1 MDFSRNTLLRN
12 VNFQGEST
20 AVRKS
25 SAYQLQ
31 KTGDRSI
38 HSYVCKKSPRK
49 KIEQLGL
56 DIHVKLCQVFP

>member
-12 VNFQGEST
+12 VNLQGEST

-38 HSYVCKKSPRK
+38 HSFVTNPQQKF
-49 KIEQLGL
+49 EQLGF

>member
-1 MDFSRNTLLRN
+1 MDFRRNTLLRN

-38 HSYVCKKSPRK
+38 HSFVK
-49 KIEQLGL
+49 KIHQQKVEQLGL
-56 DIHVKLCQVFP
+56 DIHVKLYQVFP